1 MEISVA
7 TSYKNGKALGPG
19 AVPIELMKAAPAILL
34 QFLNCL
40 TYNFLDNQYQHTL
53 KKVLSAISY
62 KCTYLTKCTR
72 ITLPTSIGRIYGKIL
87 KIKVELDMYESEDQS
102 SFRTEH

>member
-53 KKVLSAISY
+53 KVLSAISY
-62 KCTYLTKCTR
+62 KCTYLTKCTS
-72 ITLPTSIGRIYGKIL
+72 TG
-87 KIKVELDMYESEDQS
+87 ESLSQPPLAAS
-102 SFRTEH
+102 MAKF